1 MVYEQ
6 CLNKVKITHGFSIA
20 EGKKKR
26 YTYDATLRPWIC
38 FLDLRSQARWV
49 VLRSQ
54 ENRQVPTPP
63 VPKATI
69 YLGFSRQF
77 SLPTPTVC
85 PVQGREKE
93 PGLGEK
99 GPAPCLGLPR
109 SSVEVPSEAT
119 PQKHWIW
126 FLRTY
131 EPSVQR
137 TGMAHDPKLPFGICR
152 QSYRKLRVAVFWF
165 CSTAWQS
172 LDSLSPSM
180 QPAGPKNLPGRLQ
193 QGPTVS
199 ISPPGL
205 TGQGQISAWMW
216 WQMPV

>member
-1 MVYEQ
+1 M
-6 CLNKVKITHGFSIA
+6 LFG
-20 EGKKKR
+20 
-26 YTYDATLRPWIC
+26 
-38 FLDLRSQARWV
+38 
-49 VLRSQ
+49 SQ
-54 ENRQVPTPP
+54 ESSEMGSTTKSGEQAGAHPTSTKSHHISGVFQAVLPP
-63 VPKATI
+63 HT
-69 YLGFSRQF
+69 Y
-77 SLPTPTVC
+77 C
-85 PVQGREKE
+85 PVQGWEKE

-126 FLRTY
+126 FLCTY

-205 TGQGQISAWMW
+205 KGQGQISAWTW